1 MKNEILERAMFA
13 MPLSKDARNSG
24 IMAGFEEEMPEDTE
38 EEGMEEMPPMA
49 RTPQNPEILMNTLR
63 GDMRSMDARYQELAQ
78 MVGEDAAMETPP
90 EVLAMLQPQLAAPQA
105 GIGGLPQAQGMMPPN
120 MGMPPPDA
128 GMPPPGMGMPPPN
141 QMGAPQPAPAMPQG
155 GISMPAGMESAPP
168 FSPGAEAPQGY
179 AIGGLVRGA
188 QMVGDKLGQYG
199 SAANAALG
207 RMFMNPERIMTQ
219 PYLENVRGAGG
230 RFTAEQI
237 QRGGDV
243 SLLTPTF
250 TQGLQQ
256 GVARVAEQYPRLTSA
271 LSASPMAGMFATLP
285 FVQGSSDK
293 NRTAEQ
299 EKAYQDL
306 VSQIPT
312 GGYPP
317 APPADDPRRAG
328 APVPAS
334 ANLGPQP
341 SAFKLSFDGMATADA
356 DQAAI
361 DQREVDA
368 AAKVDTDPLGSFIN
382 QKLKTFDE
390 REAKGKP
397 LSKVDRIRKGQAE
410 YAPLFEELLGSDK
423 ESAKINAL
431 LLLSEAGLK
440 LASSTKPTF
449 AMAVADSFA
458 GVPRGVAAI
467 AAQEREL
474 GIKTK
479 SAALQQA
486 ISDVGAEDA
495 AAAARQKVVL
505 DYTMKMELEK
515 AKQGGVIAKDGGA
528 GLIVQENNKG
538 SRIGVSLDPAYVN
551 ALKQNPIAVL
561 FNDPDVNPFV
571 RDVGAARTVVQQDA
585 KQRVKLEEDL
595 NQISGQLTTIRDMQ
609 NVVADAY
616 SPGTFFTGVKNEYL
630 VPLLPN
636 AIVRPDLNK
645 AQVTNTLKNGFSDLS
660 RGRASQDGRLTN
672 QQEKWLRDNDEA
684 ISKPDGLLQ
693 NPELAA
699 KTLKTKET
707 SLLNE
712 WYSTATKLGIF
723 DRDRVLSTPP
733 TGTRNDPFNI
743 SADPGEQQRMY
754 TFLANTFNTVPNPN
768 TVVHVRMPNGK
779 VQQYTA
785 SQLQGQVK

>member
-1 MKNEILERAMFA
+1 
-13 MPLSKDARNSG
+13 
-24 IMAGFEEEMPEDTE
+24 
-38 EEGMEEMPPMA
+38 
-49 RTPQNPEILMNTLR
+49 
-63 GDMRSMDARYQELAQ
+63 
-78 MVGEDAAMETPP
+78 
-90 EVLAMLQPQLAAPQA
+90 
-105 GIGGLPQAQGMMPPN
+105 
-120 MGMPPPDA
+120 
-128 GMPPPGMGMPPPN
+128 
-141 QMGAPQPAPAMPQG
+141 
-155 GISMPAGMESAPP
+155 
-168 FSPGAEAPQGY
+168 
-179 AIGGLVRGA
+179 
-188 QMVGDKLGQYG
+188 
-199 SAANAALG
+199 
-207 RMFMNPERIMTQ
+207 
-219 PYLENVRGAGG
+219 
-230 RFTAEQI
+230 
-237 QRGGDV
+237 
-243 SLLTPTF
+243 
-250 TQGLQQ
+250 
-256 GVARVAEQYPRLTSA
+256 
-271 LSASPMAGMFATLP
+271 
-285 FVQGSSDK
+285 
-293 NRTAEQ
+293 
-299 EKAYQDL
+299 
-306 VSQIPT
+306 
-312 GGYPP
+312 
-317 APPADDPRRAG
+317 
-328 APVPAS
+328 
-334 ANLGPQP
+334 
-341 SAFKLSFDGMATADA
+341 MATTDA

-361 DQREVDA
+361 DQRQVDA
-368 AAKVDTDPLGSFIN
+368 AAKVDTDPMGTFIN
-382 QKLKTFDE
+382 QKLKAFDE

-474 GIKTK
+474 GMKTK

>member
-1 MKNEILERAMFA
+1 
-13 MPLSKDARNSG
+13 
-24 IMAGFEEEMPEDTE
+24 
-38 EEGMEEMPPMA
+38 
-49 RTPQNPEILMNTLR
+49 
-63 GDMRSMDARYQELAQ
+63 
-78 MVGEDAAMETPP
+78 
-90 EVLAMLQPQLAAPQA
+90 
-105 GIGGLPQAQGMMPPN
+105 
-120 MGMPPPDA
+120 
-128 GMPPPGMGMPPPN
+128 
-141 QMGAPQPAPAMPQG
+141 
-155 GISMPAGMESAPP
+155 
-168 FSPGAEAPQGY
+168 
-179 AIGGLVRGA
+179 
-188 QMVGDKLGQYG
+188 
-199 SAANAALG
+199 
-207 RMFMNPERIMTQ
+207 
-219 PYLENVRGAGG
+219 
-230 RFTAEQI
+230 
-237 QRGGDV
+237 
-243 SLLTPTF
+243 
-250 TQGLQQ
+250 
-256 GVARVAEQYPRLTSA
+256 
-271 LSASPMAGMFATLP
+271 
-285 FVQGSSDK
+285 
-293 NRTAEQ
+293 
-299 EKAYQDL
+299 
-306 VSQIPT
+306 
-312 GGYPP
+312 
-317 APPADDPRRAG
+317 
-328 APVPAS
+328 
-334 ANLGPQP
+334 
-341 SAFKLSFDGMATADA
+341 
-356 DQAAI
+356 
-361 DQREVDA
+361 
-368 AAKVDTDPLGSFIN
+368 
-382 QKLKTFDE
+382 
-390 REAKGKP
+390 
-397 LSKVDRIRKGQAE
+397 
-410 YAPLFEELLGSDK
+410 LFEELLGSDK

-440 LASSTKPTF
+440 LASSNKPTF
-449 AMAVADSFA
+449 AMALSDSFA

-474 GIKTK
+474 TMKTK

-616 SPGTFFTGVKNEYL
+616 SPGTFFTGLKNEYL
-630 VPLLPN
+630 VPILPN

-743 SADPGEQQRMY
+743 SADQGEQQRMY
-754 TFLANTFNTVPNPN
+754 TFLANTFNSVSNPN

-779 VQQYTA
+779 VQQFTA